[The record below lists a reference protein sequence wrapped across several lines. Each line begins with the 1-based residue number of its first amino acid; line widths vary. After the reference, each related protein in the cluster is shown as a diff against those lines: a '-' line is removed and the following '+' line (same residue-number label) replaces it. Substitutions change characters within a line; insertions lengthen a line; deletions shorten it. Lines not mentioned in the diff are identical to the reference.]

1 MTKPVR
7 GRTRERRD
15 EVARRLTAL
24 GLGSAKRFPQPAGT
38 AEETLGLRLRAALSE
53 LGPVFTAFGRY
64 LSSRADLLPENECL
78 ILAGLPDQ
86 RSPLSLESVRELLQ
100 LGLGQ
105 PPEQLYAAFDPA
117 PAGAT
122 LVWQEHRARLAGG
135 EPVAVRFVRP
145 ELAAEL
151 DRDLDLLPLLGPAL
165 APMVQAGSGSWLAA
179 AVDDFAAAM
188 AAAADL
194 GGQAAALTAVRQDG
208 ASSGLRLV
216 VPRVLPALS
225 TPRVLTR
232 EELPG
237 TALETFFP
245 IDAGTPGGPWS
256 ADLAVRLCQVW
267 LRQACFGRAFP
278 VDLEAGDVRVLP
290 GDRLAWTGGT
300 FGDLPPTARE
310 SLWEYLLAA
319 AAHDPERACAALVR
333 EMEGG
338 PADGQ
343 GLPERLRQLV
353 PFRDGGWAA
362 RDDLAGYLFLHWR
375 CATAMGYRPRPHL
388 VLFYRG
394 VARLAAT
401 ARRLAPGRDALR
413 EGLEATRFANG
424 LGDVARMFESD
435 AMKQALGTYAAA
447 MIAMPQRLNELL
459 TLAAEGRT
467 SIKLEMVE
475 PPAERRRRDSSTAAL
490 AAVLA
495 MVAVILI
502 AHHLAGT
509 LGSWAERIAAV
520 LLGALGVFLLRALSR
535 REP

>member
-1 MTKPVR
+1 MTRPVR

-15 EVARRLTAL
+15 EVARHLAAL
-24 GLGSAKRFPQPAGT
+24 GLGSAKRFPQPA
-38 AEETLGLRLRAALSE
+38 EESPGLRLRAALIE

-64 LSSRADLLPENECL
+64 LSSRADLLPESECL
-78 ILAGLPDQ
+78 ILATLPDQ
-86 RSPLSLESVRELLQ
+86 RSPLPLESVRELL
-100 LGLGQ
+100 LLALGQ

-117 PAGAT
+117 ATAT

-145 ELAAEL
+145 ELAVEL

-165 APMVQAGSGSWLAA
+165 APLAGSRSWLAA
-179 AVDDFAAAM
+179 AVDDFAAAT
-188 AAAADL
+188 AAATDL
-194 GGQAAALTAVRQDG
+194 GGQAAALAAMRQDG
-208 ASSGLRLV
+208 ASSGLTLA

-225 TPRVLTR
+225 TPVVMTR

-237 TALETFFP
+237 AALETFFP
-245 IDAGTPGGPWS
+245 AGAGASGGPWS

-278 VDLEAGDVRVLP
+278 VELEVGDVRVLP
-290 GDRLAWTGGT
+290 GDRMAWTGGT
-300 FGDLPPTARE
+300 FGSVPPMTRE

-333 EMEGG
+333 EMDGG
-338 PADGQ
+338 PADGH

-375 CATAMGYRPRPHL
+375 CATAMGYRPRPPL

-394 VARLAAT
+394 LTRLAAA

-424 LGDVARMFESD
+424 LGDVARMLDGD

-447 MIAMPQRLNELL
+447 MMAMPQRLNELL
-459 TLAAEGRT
+459 TLAAEGRA

-475 PPAERRRRDSSTAAL
+475 PPSERRRRDSSTAAL

-502 AHHLAGT
+502 AHHLAGI
-509 LGSWAERIAAV
+509 LGPWAERIAAV
-520 LLGALGVFLLRALSR
+520 LLGALGVFLLRALSG